1 MKFKKG
7 DMVRCKSGF
16 LQGGPKDHKELAGG
30 SGYKAGRIFIVNN
43 IDEHKPPMDSVAWP
57 NEGAGIFFRALELYF
72 DTPLEREF
80 DTPLER
86 ECNKIK
92 KEIGL

>member
-30 SGYKAGRIFIVNN
+30 SGYKAGRIFIVN
-43 IDEHKPPMDSVAWP
+43 
-57 NEGAGIFFRALELYF
+57 
-72 DTPLEREF
+72 
-80 DTPLER
+80 TPLER